1 MTPAPRRLSATAVAL
16 ALGVALGL
24 VLPVLPFGASSA
36 EAVRADS
43 GVGRERASIEWVS
56 WGSHMASVGNNAVAT
71 GGQDGLDVRCAMG
84 GLSGQLQAT
93 APGWAW
99 SASGI
104 NQLYASTGT
113 GGANS
118 MPVGLQLRNAGSSAS
133 FNVSCTA
140 RQDGASVPI
149 QSLVLADAE
158 QFDGS
163 ASESIEATAPSGDW
177 RLVDFYRAANCAQDV
192 TLTRPYGSPG
202 LLRMTGSAC
211 GDGGPAAVVA
221 AQGDASLSA
230 VRMSGSGLTAIA
242 IGVVLPIDHGDAPA
256 SYGRASAHLA
266 AQWSGGVIEQ
276 PRWEPRCNG
285 DARRCDSVSSAAG
298 LTRASLTLVGPRLGA
313 LVDADVAYPNGSDGT
328 ADDATGVDDEDAV
341 FTFRGPTGSS
351 VTAQQVDLRAVA
363 GTEETVAVTC
373 VGPGDVRGWL
383 DFDRDGTFAEDEASS
398 TGSCVSGS
406 ATIRFRIPADVQPST
421 TSSPTFLR
429 VRIAAPGTPLLPTGA
444 TLAGEVEDHRVAVA
458 TAALTATKTTDQAAA
473 TAITPGSRLGYTVT
487 LTNSGRLPLSS
498 PAIQDDLSR
507 VLDGATFVAGSASV
521 APAGGTITVPGADR
535 ILRWTGASA
544 LAPGAS
550 VTLRYAVVVTDS
562 RRGQALVNTASG
574 SGRAPGSSTSDVIAA
589 AVETASPVAVRAS
602 VVKAWIVDGVRYE
615 HGQQPGPLSSSA
627 QLGSSSSGTPTTIAY
642 GEARDGFLRGA
653 TTTVR
658 DASTVAAGTACTVVG
673 TTATTGGA
681 VRALPQQ
688 GVAVTLSGADTR
700 IELVTTVT
708 CDTRLTLVERTLGDE
723 RPAQAWAVAAD
734 GPQGTLP
741 GPRGASGASAK
752 VTATAP
758 YLLGSSGGDAR
769 WASQGWTCIDG
780 TGVRQTVEAS
790 TVSVRLGTAVTCTVE
805 HATARL
811 VLLQHVEGSAAVT
824 AEDFELDADPEPL
837 DGLQRE
843 VRAGTETEAS
853 ASPILVRPGHAYDLS
868 SSSETAHVPL
878 RLEVHDGRRTADGSL
893 EPAGWS
899 TFEGSTVRVD
909 AGQTGIYRFVALSPL
924 PFVLPI
930 TGGIGADTYQLGGLG
945 LLVLAIGALVARALR
960 RRLPMTRTTIPNP
973 SASQEGTA
981 TMATITKSRAAR
993 IAAGAGALA
1002 LASLVALGGAAP
1014 ASAAP
1019 APANFDADAPASITI
1034 HKHEQTGAPGDEG
1047 TGSALDPV
1055 AGDPIEGVVFDIR
1068 RVTSLDLEDPDV
1080 WLGLPS
1086 LDADDVTAPGSV
1098 HTLGSTAGTDSWRVT
1113 TGQLGT
1119 VRQDVPTGVYLVE
1132 EVSAPASAGVV
1143 MHAKPFLVV
1152 VPQPVEATSTWN
1164 YHVNVFPKNT
1174 VSDIV
1179 LDVEDIKQQG
1189 LGSTLTWD
1197 LDIAVPVPSQ
1207 GNKLRDFEIALDID
1221 ERLSFDP
1228 TDAAAVRVQV
1238 GATALERDTHY
1249 TVELVDDVPT
1259 IVFND
1264 AGLAALVANPD
1275 QRVLVQFDTTV
1286 DSFGNGTI
1294 QNSAAL
1300 TVNDAT
1306 IQAQI
1311 ASAYF
1316 GGIEIQKND
1325 DQGAA
1330 LQGATF
1336 EVRDADGRVVA
1347 IDGETEFRSGPD
1359 GRVIIAGLRTNVD
1372 GSYAYTIREVAPPA
1386 GYALGT
1392 TTEWDI
1398 AVPVGTNPA
1407 VELTVVNAQVPAYAL
1422 PVTGGDGQL
1431 MFMLGGA
1438 GLVLLAVGFALVRRR
1453 KAEQQA

>member
-1 MTPAPRRLSATAVAL
+1 MTPAPCRLRATAVVL
-16 ALGVALGL
+16 ALGVVLGL
-24 VLPVLPFGASSA
+24 ILPVLPLGASSA

-43 GVGRERASIEWVS
+43 GAGRERASIEWVS

-71 GGQDGLDVRCAMG
+71 GGEDGLDVRCAMG

-133 FNVSCTA
+133 FNISCTA
-140 RQDGASVPI
+140 RQDGM
-149 QSLVLADAE
+149 SLPVQGLVMADAE

-163 ASESIEATAPSGDW
+163 ASESIAATSPSGSW
-177 RLVDFYRAANCAQDV
+177 RLLDFHRSAGCSNDV
-192 TLTRPYGSPG
+192 TLTRPVSDRNRLIMSGSG
-202 LLRMTGSAC
+202 AC
-211 GDGGPAAVVA
+211 GSGPSAVVVTE
-221 AQGDASLSA
+221 GTTSLSS
-230 VRMSGSGLTAIA
+230 VVLSGSGLTAIA
-242 IGVVLPIDHGDAPA
+242 IGVVVPIDHGDAPL

-266 AQWSGGVIEQ
+266 TEWTGGWLA
-276 PRWEPRCNG
+276 PPGCNG
-285 DARRCDSVSSAAG
+285 NRCDATYSASSYG
-298 LTRASLTLVGPRLGA
+298 RASLAVVAAAPRLGA
-313 LVDADVAYPNGSDGT
+313 TVDADRAYPATSQGL
-328 ADDATGVDDEDAV
+328 ADDQVGADEDAV
-341 FTFRGPTGSS
+341 FTYAGPSGGTVTSS
-351 VTAQQVDLRAVA
+351 QVDLRAIPGA
-363 GTEETVAVTC
+363 DETITITC

-398 TGSCVSGS
+398 TGSCASGS
-406 ATIRFRIPADVQPST
+406 ATIRFRVPADVQPST

-444 TLAGEVEDHRVAVA
+444 TSAGEVEDHRVAVA
-458 TAALTATKTTDQAAA
+458 TAALTATKTTDQAAG
-473 TAITPGSRLGYTVT
+473 TAITPDSRLGYTVT
-487 LTNSGRLPLSS
+487 LTNSGRLPVSS

-535 ILRWTGASA
+535 ILRWTGTSA

-550 VTLRYAVVVTDS
+550 VTLRYAVMVTDS

-615 HGQQPGPLSSSA
+615 HGQQPRPLSSSA
-627 QLGSSSSGTPTTIAY
+627 QLGASSSGTPTTIAY

-688 GVAVTLSGADTR
+688 GVAVTLAGADTR

-752 VTATAP
+752 VTAAAP

-769 WASQGWTCIDG
+769 WASQGWTCTDG
-780 TGVRQTVEAS
+780 TGVRQPVEAS
-790 TVSVRLGTAVTCTVE
+790 TVSVRLGSAVTCTVE

-811 VLLQHVEGSAAVT
+811 VLLQHVEGAAAVT

-868 SSSETAHVPL
+868 SSSETAHVSL
-878 RLEVHDGRRTADGSL
+878 GLEVHDGRRAADGSL

-945 LLVLAIGALVARALR
+945 LLVLAIGALVVRALR
-960 RRLPMTRTTIPNP
+960 RRLPMTRTTIPTTP
-973 SASQEGTA
+973 APQEGTA

-993 IAAGAGALA
+993 IAASAGALA

-1034 HKHEQTGAPGDEG
+1034 HKHEQTGAPGEEG

-1055 AGDPIEGVVFDIR
+1055 TGDPIEGVVFDIR
-1068 RVTSLDLEDPDV
+1068 RVTSLDLEDPAV
-1080 WLGLPS
+1080 WLGLPT
-1086 LDADDVTAPGSV
+1086 LDADDVTTPGSA
-1098 HTLGSTAGTDSWRVT
+1098 HTLGSTSGTDSWRVT

-1119 VRQDVPTGVYLVE
+1119 IRQDVPTGVYLVE

-1152 VPQPVEATSTWN
+1152 VPQPVEANSSWN

-1207 GNKLRDFEIALDID
+1207 GNTLRDFEIALDID

-1228 TDAAAVRVQV
+1228 TDAAAVRIQV

-1264 AGLAALVANPD
+1264 AGLAVLVANPD
-1275 QRVLVQFDTTV
+1275 QRVLVEFDTTV

-1330 LQGATF
+1330 LQGAIF
-1336 EVRDADGRVVA
+1336 EVRDAGGRVVA

-1359 GRVIIAGLRTNVD
+1359 GRVIIAGLRTNAD
-1372 GSYAYTIREVAPPA
+1372 SSYEYTIREVAPPA

-1392 TTEWDI
+1392 TTEWEI
-1398 AVPVGTNPA
+1398 PVPVGTDAA